1 MLKRLIIGVIKG
13 LLVGG
18 AIGSALHFGLGW
30 TTAAGLFAYLL
41 AMGSGATAGVLAGKP
56 PWRQQAWIESVLKS
70 VAGLGVGALAYWGAS
85 SWLAFPLPFEIPGIA
100 SATPWTE
107 MTLGITTATAAV
119 FGALVELDNTDDDAP
134 AKAKRNV
141 RVAADEL
148 DEVEVPASSGK
159 KERTRSA

>member
-1 MLKRLIIGVIKG
+1 MLKRLLIGVIKG
-13 LLVGG
+13 LLVGA

-85 SWLAFPLPFEIPGIA
+85 TWLAAPLPLEVPGIA
-100 SATPWTE
+100 SGTPWTE

-119 FGALVELDNTDDDAP
+119 FGALVELDNTDDDSKGKP
-134 AKAKRNV
+134 KRNV
-141 RVAADEL
+141 RVSADE
-148 DEVEVPASSGK
+148 DDVVEVSAGGQ

>member
-1 MLKRLIIGVIKG
+1 MLKRLLIGVIKG
-13 LLVGG
+13 LVIG
-18 AIGSALHFGLGW
+18 AALGSAFHFGLGW
-30 TTAAGLFAYLL
+30 TTTAGLFAYLL

-85 SWLAFPLPFEIPGIA
+85 SWLAVPLPVDIPGIA
-100 SATPWTE
+100 SGTPWTE

-119 FGALVELDNTDDDAP
+119 FGALVELDNTDDASSG
-134 AKAKRNV
+134 KTKRNV
-141 RVAADEL
+141 RVSADEAE
-148 DEVEVPASSGK
+148 EVEVSASGK